1 MHIAQKASL
10 GSLKIN
16 KSQCCWPLSVKQ
28 IWFFSLLNKKH
39 MNVQSATNQPPIHHR
54 VSQWP
59 TGLRRISAASRGR
72 WPSALRLLERLP
84 RARLRGDVVSYTAEP
99 WNCVEHGHFHQGK
112 LRKLNVIW
120 VKCCFAYHNNQPKTH
135 YFLISWDSS
144 GIYVHIY
151 IYIHTYIHWSWT
163 KNIKNTGHLDFL
175 EFNFLSWKWRLLVR
189 S

>member
-99 WNCVEHGHFHQGK
+99 WNCVEHGDFHQGK
-112 LRKLNVIW
+112 TGQIECDLGKMLFCLSQQSNTLFLNFVEFLRNI
-120 VKCCFAYHNNQPKTH
+120 CT
-135 YFLISWDSS
+135 
-144 GIYVHIY
+144 Y
-151 IYIHTYIHWSWT
+151 IYTYIHWSWT